1 MTNHSFS
8 KSERLTNSKP
18 IEFLF
23 NSGESINCFPFKVL
37 YRISINIDKDFSCA
51 QAAFVVPKRLFK
63 KAVDRNNIKRKMKEA
78 YRKNKH
84 KLYNELNNKNQ
95 KLEFVVIY
103 IANENIEFSAI
114 ENKMLVLIESLIKT
128 ARNKKDWIL

>member
-8 KSERLTNSKP
+8 KSERLTKSKP
-18 IEFLF
+18 IESLF

-37 YRISINIDKDFSCA
+37 YRFSENEDKNSSCA

-63 KAVDRNNIKRKMKEA
+63 KAVDRNSIKRKMKEA
-78 YRKNKH
+78 YRENKQE
-84 KLYNELNNKNQ
+84 LYKTLYGKNQ

-103 IANENIEFSAI
+103 ISNENIEYKTV
-114 ENKMLVLIESLIKT
+114 ENKMHVLVEMLIKISLKAT
-128 ARNKKDWIL
+128 CN